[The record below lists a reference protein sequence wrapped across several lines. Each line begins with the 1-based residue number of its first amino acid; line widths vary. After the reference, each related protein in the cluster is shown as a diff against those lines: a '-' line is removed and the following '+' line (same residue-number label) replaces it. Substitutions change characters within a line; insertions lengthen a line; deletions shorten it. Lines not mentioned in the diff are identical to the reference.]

1 MFVYLGPLCV
11 DSAHLGD
18 PELPGGHWL
27 ASPTPRAPA
36 PPPPPMSGAVCVDLQ
51 PRPRCKMG
59 GKAMGPSTSR
69 NPGARVRNLT
79 RPLPALLAAFLYVPQ
94 IIQGASCLGALTC
107 YTPSAR
113 KAPPF
118 RTHQLLIF
126 QTRLS
131 AASHQARL
139 APPHGGAPQRCLH
152 STCWAAPPSLTSAQ
166 RL

>member
-1 MFVYLGPLCV
+1 MLVCLGPLCV

-18 PELPGGHWL
+18 PELPGGRWL
-27 ASPTPRAPA
+27 ASPTTRAPA
-36 PPPPPMSGAVCVDLQ
+36 PPLPPMSGAVCVDLQ
-51 PRPRCKMG
+51 PRPRSKMG

-79 RPLPALLAAFLYVPQ
+79 RPCSTRRIYVPQ

-118 RTHQLLIF
+118 HAHQLLIF

-139 APPHGGAPQRCLH
+139 APPHGGAPQ
-152 STCWAAPPSLTSAQ
+152 TCWAAPPSLTSAQ